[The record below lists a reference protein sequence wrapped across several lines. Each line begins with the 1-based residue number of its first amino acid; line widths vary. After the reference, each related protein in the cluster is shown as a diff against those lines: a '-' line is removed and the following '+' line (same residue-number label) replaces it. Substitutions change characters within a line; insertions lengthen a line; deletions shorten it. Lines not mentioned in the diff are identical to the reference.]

1 MGVAMT
7 MTNVSK
13 WKWSTLTNKNG
24 LFVCIDNDKNI
35 SMPRIRDINMIDGII
50 TIEERFL
57 VDAVEEGD
65 LFVLSMHLASSDAI
79 EWVTTQLVE
88 RAKSSY

>member
-1 MGVAMT
+1 MA

-35 SMPRIRDINMIDGII
+35 SMPRICDIDMAKGVI

-57 VDAVEEGD
+57 KDVGEEGD
-65 LFVLSMHLASSDAI
+65 KFILSLHLATEDAI
-79 EWVTTQLVE
+79 DWVTTQIVE
-88 RAKSSY
+88 RAKSIY